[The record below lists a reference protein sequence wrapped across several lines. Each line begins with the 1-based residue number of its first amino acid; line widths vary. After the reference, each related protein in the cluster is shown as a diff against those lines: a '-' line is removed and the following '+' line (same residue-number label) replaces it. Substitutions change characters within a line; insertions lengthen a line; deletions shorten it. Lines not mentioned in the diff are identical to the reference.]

1 MQVEPRSRF
10 DNYVVGSANR
20 LAVAAAR
27 AVAESPGGVY
37 NPLFVYGA
45 SGLGKTH
52 LIGAIGNEA
61 VARAPELSVEY
72 LSLEDFIEQIHAA
85 VAVGEMERFK
95 QRYGRV
101 DVLLLDDMQF
111 LTGRRETQSELLRL
125 LNALQGSGRQIVM
138 TSDRPPSEISD
149 VDERLLSRLSGGLI
163 VDIGAPDFETRVAIL
178 RSKAEERGVSFAPG
192 VIEELARVE
201 ISSVRELQ
209 GAMNRLVAQQ
219 SLDGTLTPAQARSVL
234 GVDGGDPARDAPPS
248 PASFPDA
255 APAAPTFDEARTPA
269 PLVEASS
276 GISSGES
283 PLTSGAPTA
292 VAAPVPD
299 EFFSFVSNIATAV
312 ATHDEP
318 WKMRVGETVAYW
330 AGEGYRTAAL
340 ERLMAEPVAPPN
352 YEALLRGYGHAVEQL
367 RQLEARVTTVDPA
380 LGGTELFRDPERLA
394 DAAAFVERALTGAVP
409 PQGPQAAFER
419 RIFQESASNQMAV
432 RAADTVIA
440 EPGTRYN
447 PLVIAGPSG
456 TGKTHLL
463 NAIGNELAR
472 RGDGTAR
479 VACVGAQLFIDEL
492 IAALQEGQIE
502 RFRARYRA
510 ADALLIDD
518 VQFVAGKERT
528 QEELF
533 HVFNHYH
540 SAGKQLVLVSDLPPK
555 AIEGLE
561 ERLRSRFE
569 GGLVAELEA
578 PDRALRE
585 KLLAKYLADA
595 GAASDADM
603 LGYLAERHVAS
614 VRELIGVVHR
624 LQAAAEAAG
633 EPLSLALARRE
644 LEPAGTAATAPP
656 VTVRQAADVF
666 FLDDEKIVWEWPD
679 PVGRLVEELR

>member
-1 MQVEPRSRF
+1 MQVEARSRF

-37 NPLFVYGA
+37 NPLFVYGG

-61 VARAPELSVEY
+61 VARAPGLSVEY
-72 LSLEDFIEQIHAA
+72 LALEDFIEQIHAA

-101 DVLLLDDMQF
+101 DMLLLDDMQF

-138 TSDRPPSEISD
+138 TSDRPPAEISD

-163 VDIGAPDFETRVAIL
+163 VDIGVPDFETKVAIL
-178 RSKAEERGVSFAPG
+178 RGKAEERKVSFAPG
-192 VIEELARVE
+192 VIEELSRLDFTN
-201 ISSVRELQ
+201 VRELQ

-219 SLDGTLTPAQARSVL
+219 SLDGMLTPAQVRAVL
-234 GVDGGDPARDAPPS
+234 GVGGAPEPVV
-248 PASFPDA
+248 PDEEPEPQSVAVA
-255 APAAPTFDEARTPA
+255 APAA
-269 PLVEASS
+269 
-276 GISSGES
+276 G
-283 PLTSGAPTA
+283 
-292 VAAPVPD
+292 
-299 EFFSFVSNIATAV
+299 EFFSFISNIATTV
-312 ATHDEP
+312 AAQIEP
-318 WKMRVGETVAYW
+318 WKVRVGETVAYW
-330 AGEGYRTAAL
+330 AGEGYRTAVL

-352 YEALLRGYGHAVEQL
+352 YEAVLRGYGHAVEQL
-367 RQLEARVTTVDPA
+367 RQLESKVTTVDPS
-380 LGGTELFRDPERLA
+380 LGGVEMFRDPERLPE
-394 DAAAFVERALTGAVP
+394 AAAFVERALTGAVP

-419 RIFQESASNQMAV
+419 SSFQESVSNQMAV
-432 RAADTVIA
+432 RAADAVVA
-440 EPGTRYN
+440 EPGQRYN
-447 PLVIAGPSG
+447 PLFIAGPSG

-472 RGDGTAR
+472 AGGGTAR

-510 ADALLIDD
+510 ADVLLIDD

-533 HVFNHYH
+533 HVFNHFH
-540 SAGKQLVLVSDLPPK
+540 SAGKQLVLVSDVPPK
-555 AIEGLE
+555 AIDGLE

-585 KLLAKYLADA
+585 KLLARFLADA
-595 GAASDADM
+595 GDVDEG
-603 LGYLAERHVAS
+603 LLPYLAERPVSS
-614 VRELIGVVHR
+614 VRELMGVVHR
-624 LQAAAEAAG
+624 LQALAETKG
-633 EPLSLALARRE
+633 EGLTLALARLE
-644 LEPAGTAATAPP
+644 LEPAGVAVQAPP
-656 VTVRQAADVF
+656 ATVRQAADVF

-679 PVGRLVEELR
+679 VAGRLVEELR

>member
-61 VARAPELSVEY
+61 VVRAPELTVEY

-178 RSKAEERGVSFAPG
+178 RGKAEERGVSFAPG

-219 SLDGTLTPAQARSVL
+219 SLDGTLTPAQVRAVL
-234 GVDGGDPARDAPPS
+234 GIDGGEPEPAPPVEL
-248 PASFPDA
+248 
-255 APAAPTFDEARTPA
+255 PTFDLSGPDVA
-269 PLVEASS
+269 PLAGAPSP
-276 GISSGES
+276 ISSSES
-283 PLTSGAPTA
+283 PLLSA
-292 VAAPVPD
+292 VPSAVAAAPVPD

-312 ATHDEP
+312 ATHVEP

-330 AGEGYRTAAL
+330 TGEGYRTAAL
-340 ERLMAEPVAPPN
+340 ERLMAEAVAPPN
-352 YEALLRGYGHAVEQL
+352 YEAVLRGYGHAVEQL
-367 RQLEARVTTVDPA
+367 RQLEARVATVDPA
-380 LGGTELFRDPERLA
+380 LGGEELFRDPERLA
-394 DAAAFVERALTGAVP
+394 EAAAFVERALTGAVP

-419 RIFQESASNQMAV
+419 RVFQESASNQMAV
-432 RAADTVIA
+432 RAADAVIA

-472 RGDGTAR
+472 KGDGGAR

-540 SAGKQLVLVSDLPPK
+540 SAGKQLVLVSDVPPK

-569 GGLVAELEA
+569 GGLVAELES

-585 KLLAKYLADA
+585 KLFAKYLADA
-595 GAASDADM
+595 GGASDAEL

-624 LQAAAEAAG
+624 LQAAAESAG

-644 LEPAGTAATAPP
+644 LEPAGSATTAPP

>member
-1 MQVEPRSRF
+1 MQVDARSRF

-37 NPLFVYGA
+37 NPLFVYGG

-61 VARAPELSVEY
+61 VARAPGLSVEY

-95 QRYGRV
+95 QRYARV

-149 VDERLLSRLSGGLI
+149 VDERLISRLSGGLI
-163 VDIGAPDFETRVAIL
+163 VDVGVPDFETKVAIL
-178 RSKAEERGVSFAPG
+178 RGKAEEKSVSFAPG
-192 VIEELARVE
+192 VIEELARLE
-201 ISSVRELQ
+201 FTSVRELH

-219 SLDGTLTPAQARSVL
+219 SLDGMLTPAQVRAVL
-234 GVDGGDPARDAPPS
+234 GIGT
-248 PASFPDA
+248 
-255 APAAPTFDEARTPA
+255 APAEAVAEPA
-269 PLVEASS
+269 PELE
-276 GISSGES
+276 
-283 PLTSGAPTA
+283 P
-292 VAAPVPD
+292 VAAAASAS
-299 EFFSFVSNIATAV
+299 EFFSFVTDIATTV
-312 ATHDEP
+312 AAQIEP
-318 WKMRVGETVAYW
+318 WKVRVGESVAYW

-340 ERLMAEPVAPPN
+340 ERMMAEREAPPN

-367 RQLEARVTTVDPA
+367 RQLEAKVTTVDA
-380 LGGTELFRDPERLA
+380 SLGGDELFRDPERLLEA
-394 DAAAFVERALTGAVP
+394 VAFVERALTGAVP
-409 PQGPQAAFER
+409 PQGPQSAFER
-419 RIFQESASNQMAV
+419 RAFQESASNQMAV
-432 RAADTVIA
+432 RAADAVVA
-440 EPGTRYN
+440 EPGRRYN
-447 PLVIAGPSG
+447 PLFIAGPSG

-472 RGDGTAR
+472 GNATPR

-492 IAALQEGQIE
+492 IAALQDGQIE

-533 HVFNHYH
+533 HVFNHFH
-540 SAGKQLVLVSDLPPK
+540 SAGKQLVFVSDVPPK

-578 PDRALRE
+578 PDRTLRE
-585 KLLAKYLADA
+585 KLFTRYLADVGEVDPA
-595 GAASDADM
+595 
-603 LGYLAERHVAS
+603 LLQYLAERPVSS
-614 VRELIGVVHR
+614 VRELIGVVNR
-624 LQAAAEAAG
+624 LQATAESKG
-633 EPLSLALARRE
+633 EGLTLALARAE
-644 LEPAGTAATAPP
+644 LEPAGAAVQTAPA
-656 VTVRQAADVF
+656 TVRQAADVF

-679 PVGRLVEELR
+679 VAGRLVEEMR

>member
-1 MQVEPRSRF
+1 MEVEARSRF

-61 VARAPELSVEY
+61 VARAPGLNVEY

-149 VDERLLSRLSGGLI
+149 VDERLISRLSGGLI
-163 VDIGAPDFETRVAIL
+163 VDIGVPDFETRVAIL
-178 RSKAEERGVSFAPG
+178 RGKADERKVSFAPG
-192 VIEELARVE
+192 VIEELARLDF
-201 ISSVRELQ
+201 SSVRELQ
-209 GAMNRLVAQQ
+209 GAMNRLIAQQ
-219 SLDGTLTPAQARSVL
+219 SLDGTLTPAQVRSVL
-234 GVDGGDPARDAPPS
+234 GAPTG
-248 PASFPDA
+248 
-255 APAAPTFDEARTPA
+255 PAAPPEAEPEPEFELEAPATPA
-269 PLVEASS
+269 A
-276 GISSGES
+276 
-283 PLTSGAPTA
+283 
-292 VAAPVPD
+292 D
-299 EFFSFVSNIATAV
+299 EFFSFVTNIATTV
-312 ATHDEP
+312 AAQIEP
-318 WKMRVGETVAYW
+318 WKVRVGETVAYW

-352 YEALLRGYGHAVEQL
+352 YEAVLRGYGHAVEQL
-367 RQLEARVTTVDPA
+367 RQLEAKVTTVDPS
-380 LGGTELFRDPERLA
+380 LGGNDVFRDPERLGE
-394 DAAAFVERALTGAVP
+394 AATFVERALTGAVP
-409 PQGPQAAFER
+409 PQGPEPAFER
-419 RIFQESASNQMAV
+419 RAFQESASNQMAV
-432 RAADTVIA
+432 RAADAVIT
-440 EPGTRYN
+440 EPGQRYN
-447 PLVIAGPSG
+447 PLFIAGPSG

-472 RGDGTAR
+472 RGNGTSR

-492 IAALQEGQIE
+492 IASLQDGQIE

-533 HVFNHYH
+533 HVFNHFH
-540 SAGKQLVLVSDLPPK
+540 SAGKQLVFVSDVPPK

-561 ERLRSRFE
+561 DRLRSRFE

-578 PDRALRE
+578 PDRTLRE
-585 KLLAKYLADA
+585 KLFARYLADVGEVDPA
-595 GAASDADM
+595 
-603 LGYLAERHVAS
+603 LLQYLAERQVSS

-624 LQAAAEAAG
+624 LQAAAESRH
-633 EPLSLALARRE
+633 EPLTLATARQE
-644 LEPAGTAATAPP
+644 LEPSGAPVAAPLP
-656 VTVRQAADVF
+656 TVRQAADVF

-679 PVGRLVEELR
+679 VVGRLVEELR

>member
-37 NPLFVYGA
+37 NPLFIYGGP
-45 SGLGKTH
+45 GLGKTH

-61 VARAPELSVEY
+61 VERAPELNVEY

-125 LNALQGSGRQIVM
+125 FNALQGSGRQIVM
-138 TSDRPPSEISD
+138 TSDRPPSEITD
-149 VDERLLSRLSGGLI
+149 VDERLISRLSGGLI
-163 VDIGAPDFETRVAIL
+163 VDIGVPDFETRVAIL
-178 RSKAEERGVSFAPG
+178 RSKSEERKVSFAPG
-192 VIEELARVE
+192 VIEELARLDFT
-201 ISSVRELQ
+201 SVRELQ
-209 GAMNRLVAQQ
+209 GAMSRLVAQQ
-219 SLDGTLTPAQARSVL
+219 SLDGTLTPAQVRAVL
-234 GVDGGDPARDAPPS
+234 GVDGEANPPE
-248 PASFPDA
+248 PE
-255 APAAPTFDEARTPA
+255 PTSEPE
-269 PLVEASS
+269 PSLSS
-276 GISSGES
+276 LFGGGGGSG
-283 PLTSGAPTA
+283 G
-292 VAAPVPD
+292 D
-299 EFFSFVSNIATAV
+299 EFFSFISNIATTV
-312 ATHDEP
+312 AAQIEP
-318 WKMRVGETVAYW
+318 WKVRVGETVAYW
-330 AGEGYRTAAL
+330 NGEGYRTAVL

-352 YEALLRGYGHAVEQL
+352 YEAVLRGYGHAVEQL
-367 RQLEARVTTVDPA
+367 RQLEAKISTVDPA
-380 LGGTELFRDPERLA
+380 LGGNEVFRDPERLGE
-394 DAAAFVERALTGAVP
+394 AAAFVEKALTGAVP

-419 RIFQESASNQMAV
+419 RSFQESASNQMAV
-432 RAADTVIA
+432 RAADAVIA
-440 EPGTRYN
+440 EPGQRYN
-447 PLVIAGPSG
+447 PLFIAGPSG

-472 RGDGTAR
+472 NGTTR

-492 IAALQEGQIE
+492 IAALQDGQIE

-510 ADALLIDD
+510 ADVLLIDD

-533 HVFNHYH
+533 HVFNHFH
-540 SAGKQLVLVSDLPPK
+540 SAGKQLVLVSDVPPK

-561 ERLRSRFE
+561 DRLRSRFV
-569 GGLVAELEA
+569 GGLVAALDA

-585 KLLAKYLADA
+585 KLYGRYLGEVAGGDDA
-595 GAASDADM
+595 EL
-603 LGYLAERHVAS
+603 LGYLAERPVTS

-624 LQAAAEAAG
+624 LQAVVETSGQPLTLAA
-633 EPLSLALARRE
+633 ARQE
-644 LEPAGTAATAPP
+644 LDPAGASSTAAPA
-656 VTVRQAADVF
+656 TVRQAADVF

-679 PVGRLVEELR
+679 VAGRLVEELR